1 MEEILIWDGNE
12 YTFLEIV
19 QAAQDEGVSTQ
30 EFIEQYGI
38 TPKVDLDIEVDDP
51 SFQTGFATT
60 DASAKPKKPSYEE
73 MQVSK
78 LESQLDLYS
87 SESSFRGLT
96 PFQIKAKS
104 KKLEA
109 IEDNVQSYYNTL
121 PIDFNKPRTVLRK
134 GEDDVAITLQAK
146 FPWLKAEAT
155 GAGNAVSIRLP
166 DDEVM
171 TLDLDDGLMNMGG
184 RKESIDKIKR
194 ITEIDKGL
202 TGADRSEISLGIG
215 FDEAF
220 ANKDV
225 SDLNTLLDGTGYQ
238 LTLDET
244 KESLPVNALDG
255 MVAEPE
261 VTLYNYN
268 LTKDGV
274 IVSDQ
279 EIWDAVGGRG
289 ELKENLQEANKKQF
303 IEDLLKKDPEIFKT
317 INDNA
322 YEIQK
327 QFIIE
332 YNKLLEKE
340 KTVIQADPE
349 TPLKYYENNFKNDLI
364 DIIQKSGQ
372 KLTDEDRGALYSH
385 FQYVKAAS
393 ISNSKRGKKGISRE
407 EQIKRYKDL
416 SGLPESL
423 RQKLIASGVDLAE
436 ATTKGIDNLVLEGLG
451 QGRVTIAENIIKSK
465 GKENLINL
473 SQRFIAAD
481 EVSFGEAYTE
491 RVEETTKIYDDFTQ
505 TLSGKLKSIM
515 DEAPEG
521 TKISIGYI
529 GGMPQL
535 KISNDRNLTSKED
548 EVLKLVEQK
557 LIDLQFTMST
567 LQKDYLGTLD
577 NLNQDMQSYY
587 LNGGGVDQDLF
598 NAANKEYGIADL
610 LLKDVNDSFA
620 SILLTIPTLLD
631 SEFAITEQRRLNK
644 KNDYYE
650 TMLAYDDGDFLRY
663 ALRTT
668 AQQSANLTVA
678 IATAGAGSA
687 LGLTTGMTQAA
698 VGTVFG
704 VQSGTQTFRDLN
716 IQRTDIVKEAKLNG
730 EKAEAAFKNGTI
742 GLYEYTQIMED
753 VNNTIAMND
762 LSDNQILAASIA
774 NGVIEG
780 SITSIAGTAPNS
792 IKLIK
797 DFTNSGGIREI
808 ARNIYRGNTAQL
820 YNFIGKPLITRP
832 AGEVLEE
839 TSIYALQQ
847 YVTEYGLLDRE
858 IDVLD
863 QLDDTAVSA
872 IVVSGVSQS
881 PGIAYGGMI
890 NYGKTKKFEQQL
902 NKLQIN
908 NQNLSKLIQNT
919 TDQKAKE
926 ALLFSMS
933 ENLVDMGMEVD
944 MMSVDMLNLGSD
956 KLKRF
961 MAISF
966 LKQDVLAK
974 AGVVPDMTEAQA
986 ATRLSKYKKS
996 LPDSQRQQFEDELN
1010 ALDTQIN
1017 NVKEGIDKNSDYT
1030 TAENALGNI
1039 YTNYNAKLKAEGDK
1053 STGKERLAKVIQR
1066 FRDDQAKSNIENAK
1080 NNPAI
1085 ADVVEN
1091 MRVDEFGNAMNTKNG
1106 KPDKRYKLA
1115 STDQKEQLYA
1125 YHGRNQALSAGR
1137 GFANKLTIDQVASDI
1152 LGDTKL
1158 TVVGWENT
1166 DQLSEILS
1174 KENFP
1179 DVSEDELNN
1188 AYSKLADNKTF
1199 GLIVGDKIITQRPEE
1214 AQADLDKGI
1223 IRAGTVVLHEISHA
1237 IDDGRITTEKGKR
1250 DYADNLYKAASTSNN
1265 QGLRAAHEHV
1275 IDMLDDL
1282 YGPRGETFD
1291 NSKTYRDEYSKYL
1304 QETVFAYED
1313 QLQLEKDDNALVR
1326 AFNDL
1331 TTDANAL
1338 NTPKKALNYMLANNA
1353 GFRKGKLSRKSQ
1365 RAINQRKGG
1374 EIKFSEKT
1382 INDLAVKYKAGELDA
1397 EQTMDFYNQYRN
1409 TALAAMGFDTRKGDI
1424 PTDKALGFATDAFSR
1439 VTRTYDP
1446 KKINPKTGKPY
1457 KFTGWVYSTIGR
1469 EGKAKI
1475 GQEIERKKVTSRIS
1489 EAQEQTRLKSTETA
1503 ETGLELKERA
1513 AREKKAEIKLINP
1526 LKSKE
1531 VARNIKEIEAAVAI
1545 TPSKAPIAD
1554 FKNIS
1559 QDFGGKVASVIFNVP
1574 ETKITDGT
1582 KNLTYAKKIIDGIPQ
1597 QSEAGNIQNV
1607 YSDISTL
1614 GRDIRLLPD
1623 TNVTSEESRV
1633 GVEKVPVTRDVQGR
1647 SLGLPNKIIKY
1658 FYEDTGK
1665 RSKGTTS
1672 QTKVY
1677 KKKAKFV
1684 NPTTKVIKQVQKDMG
1699 ITPAGELN
1707 KYDRNIGQ
1715 LIKGFAKVKGAVTA
1729 VAVAKNKVEAMDLK
1743 TAKPKKQIRAD
1754 IGAGRSRVQF
1764 SEKVNK
1770 PFFVDPS
1777 NTSWDIFDMLDV
1789 VAGAKFPQVVKSD
1802 AVVGGR
1808 VPIFQ
1813 AMTSEQRV
1821 DLIEEMLNAK
1831 LVKFSE
1837 KTTRI
1842 LNNPDFATGA
1852 KNINQ
1857 LLTKYGLKGTYG
1869 FKTEEEVNEHI
1880 EGIKK
1885 YVLPLL
1891 PKSFFFKTLTP
1902 QKTSFFR
1909 PSNRV
1914 AGKKMDPYYVEKLN
1928 ELRALPESAFG
1939 KPIKGVTDFSISDY
1953 DTAIGETPAQIKKA
1967 IDSGKIAAFNKKW
1980 GTVHK
1985 EMWQRVNN
1993 AIRKD
1998 KASARAIGNFFKIV
2012 AQDVKHPHRLG
2023 AEMVGYSPNPK
2034 GVLTSKGR
2042 RLYEWEHAMPA
2053 TASYLYLLDVALN
2066 GSDFDLAYDAIMQ
2079 NFKLIALDKALNQ
2092 KLNDAKLGT
2101 TMPLNWRLLEN
2112 MWYERYFNPLVFK
2125 FGKGI
2130 NSADIVDLEGDTFQS
2145 RYNINADGSPYTKVF
2160 KPEAASVLAFDNK
2173 ADKAMADARNSVKYS
2188 EKAKKARVF
2197 DFDDTLARS
2206 KSMVLVTMPDGST
2219 KRINATEFA
2228 LDAATLEQQ
2237 GAEFN
2242 FDEFSKVIDG
2252 KKGPLFEVAKK
2263 IQDVKGSENIF
2274 ILTARPA
2281 NSAIAIQKF
2290 LKELG
2295 LNIPLKNITGLGDGK
2310 PEAKANWFVEKYSE
2324 GFNDFYFADDALKNV
2339 KAVKDIFNVLDVKG
2353 RVQQA
2358 RVKFSEK
2365 LDTDFNSM
2373 IERNKG
2379 VKAEA
2384 TFSDVVAR
2392 RRGTKQKRYA
2402 FFIPPS
2408 ADDFR
2413 GLTMYT
2419 FAGKGKQGDADQE
2432 FFDKALIKPYQR
2444 GVAAINKARTKVRND
2459 YKVLLEGNRDIRKK
2473 LKKKVAGTK
2482 FNLDQAVRVYLWTK
2496 EGYEIPGLSKRDQA
2510 ALSAHI
2516 LSDESLK
2523 AFADGVKLVTRKDKY
2538 LEPSSFWDASSI
2550 LGDLSGI
2557 ATQVNRAEYL
2567 KEFID
2572 NVDIIFSEKNLNKVE
2587 AIYGFRVREALE
2599 NSIFRMKTGTNANK
2613 GAGRLVNKWN
2623 NWVNNSVGAIMFFNR
2638 RSALLQTISTVNF
2651 VNWSDNNPIKAG
2663 IAFAN
2668 QPQYWKDFKTLWSSP
2683 KLVARR
2689 RGLESDLQEAEIA
2702 KAAKEGGAQGVISY
2716 LLKIGFTPTQLAD
2729 SFAIASG
2736 GATFYRNRINTYKK
2750 QGMTIEDAETK
2761 AFEDFSSIAEET
2773 QQSADPMLISS
2784 QQASVLGR
2792 LVLAFQNTPMQY
2804 TRLIKKAGQ
2813 DLINRRGNPM
2823 TNISKII
2830 YYGFVQN
2837 LIFSTLQNA
2846 LFALLPGFDD
2856 EEEDFDTDK
2865 ERERYFEKEQRRED
2879 TKTARV
2885 LNSMIDTL
2893 LRGSGLAGAVASTVK
2908 NVIIEYAE
2916 QKDKKPI
2923 EKENADILIAAL
2935 NISPPIG
2942 SKVRKINNFLQTE
2955 EFEKDVL
2962 AERGFDVT
2970 IDGRFQLSPAYDMV
2984 GELSSAVFNLPLDRA
2999 VDEVNAITEAL
3010 DSRNTS
3016 YQRLALAAGWRQW
3029 DVNARVEEH
3038 DLIKT
3043 TAKERRKVEGKEKA
3057 KKTRRENKLK
3067 EIEFVKKR
3075 KEIYNTLS
3083 KEAKD
3088 KVLKHEKKTKA
3099 WIPIFKLLEIQK
3111 QDEQNR

>member
-1 MEEILIWDGNE
+1 MK
-12 YTFLEIV
+12 
-19 QAAQDEGVSTQ
+19 VSR
-30 EFIEQYGI
+30 
-38 TPKVDLDIEVDDP
+38 
-51 SFQTGFATT
+51 
-60 DASAKPKKPSYEE
+60 
-73 MQVSK
+73 
-78 LESQLDLYS
+78 LESQLAQYS
-87 SESSFRGLT
+87 LDSGYRGLT
-96 PFQIKAKS
+96 PFQINKRSRVAG
-104 KKLEA
+104 E
-109 IEDNVQSYYNTL
+109 IEEQVQSYYNTL

-134 GEDDVAITLQAK
+134 GEDDVAVTLQAK
-146 FPWLKAEAT
+146 FPWLKAEAY
-155 GAGNAVSIRLP
+155 GPGNAVQIRLP

-171 TLDLDDGLMNMGG
+171 ILDLDDGLMNMNG
-184 RKESIDKIKR
+184 RQESIDKIKR

-202 TGADRSEISLGIG
+202 TGADRSKISLGIG

-225 SDLNTLLDGTGYQ
+225 SDLNTLLEGTGYQ
-238 LTLDET
+238 LTIDET
-244 KESLPVNALDG
+244 TEDLPVNALDG
-255 MVAEPE
+255 MVTEPK

-274 IVSDQ
+274 VLSDQ

-289 ELKENLQEANKKQF
+289 KLKQNLQDANKKAF
-303 IEDLLKKDPEIFKT
+303 IEDLLIKDPEIFKT

-332 YNKLLEKE
+332 YNKKLEKE
-340 KTVIQADPE
+340 KEVIQADPE
-349 TPLKYYENNFKNDLI
+349 TPLNYYENNFQQDLI
-364 DIIQKSGQ
+364 DIIQNSGQ
-372 KLTDEDRGALYSH
+372 ELTNADKGALYNH
-385 FQYVKAAS
+385 FQTVKAAS
-393 ISNSKRGKKGISRE
+393 IGNAKRGRKGISRE

-416 SGLPESL
+416 SGLPEEL
-423 RQKLIASGVDLAE
+423 RQKLINSGVDLAKV
-436 ATTKGIDNLVLEGLG
+436 TDKGIDDLVLEEVG
-451 QGRVTIAENIIKSK
+451 QGRVTIAENIIKSN
-465 GKENLINL
+465 GKQNLINL

-481 EVSFGEAYTE
+481 EVAFGEAYTE
-491 RVEETTKIYDDFTQ
+491 RVEETTKVYEDFTQ

-535 KISNDRNLTSKED
+535 KISNERNLTAKEG
-548 EVLKLVEQK
+548 EALKLVEQK

-567 LQKDYLGTLD
+567 LQKDYLGTLN

-587 LNGGGVDQDLF
+587 LNGGGVNQDLF
-598 NAANKEYGIADL
+598 NAANKEYGIGNL
-610 LLKDVNDSFA
+610 LLKDINDSFA
-620 SILLTIPTLLD
+620 SVLLAVPTLLE
-631 SEFAITEQRRLNK
+631 SEYAITEQRRLNK

-668 AQQSANLTVA
+668 AQQSANLTLA

-698 VGTVFG
+698 IGTTFG
-704 VQSGTQTFRDLN
+704 VVSGTQTFRDLN
-716 IQRTDIVKEAKLNG
+716 IQRTDIVREAKLNG
-730 EKAEAAFKNGTI
+730 EKAEAAYRNGTI
-742 GLYEYTQIMED
+742 GLYEYTQIMQD

-762 LSDNQILAASIA
+762 LTDNQILAASIA

-780 SITSIAGTAPNS
+780 GITSVVGTAPNS

-797 DFTNSGGIREI
+797 DFTSSGGVREI
-808 ARNIYRGNTAQL
+808 ARNIYKSNTTQL
-820 YNFIGKPLITRP
+820 LNYIGKPLIMRP

-839 TSIYALQQ
+839 TSIYGLQQ

-858 IDVLD
+858 LD
-863 QLDDTAVSA
+863 LSQLDDTAVSA

-881 PGIAYGGMI
+881 PGIAYGGII
-890 NYGKTKKFEQQL
+890 NYGATKKFEQRL

-919 TDQKAKE
+919 TDQKGKE

-933 ENLVDMGMEVD
+933 ENLADMGMEVD

-974 AGVVPDMTEAQA
+974 AGVTPDMSEAKA
-986 ATRLSKYKKS
+986 ATKLAAYKKS
-996 LPDSQRQQFEDELN
+996 LPANQRKQFEDELN

-1017 NVKEGIDKNSDYT
+1017 DVKEGMDKNNDYA
-1030 TAENALGNI
+1030 TAEKALGNI
-1039 YTNYNAKLKAEGDK
+1039 YTNYDAKLKAEGDK
-1053 STGKERLAKVIQR
+1053 STGKERLAKIIQR

-1091 MRVDEFGNAMNTKNG
+1091 MRVDQFGNAMNTKDG

-1115 STDQKEQLYA
+1115 STEQKEQMYA

-1158 TVVGWENT
+1158 TVVGWKDTTE
-1166 DQLSEILS
+1166 LSKILS

-1179 DVSEDELNN
+1179 DVSENELND

-1199 GLIVGDKIITQRPEE
+1199 GLIVGNKIITQRPEDAE
-1214 AQADLDKGI
+1214 ADLKKGI
-1223 IRAGTVVLHEISHA
+1223 IRAGTVILHEISHA
-1237 IDDGRITTEKGKR
+1237 IDDGRITTEKGR
-1250 DYADNLYKAASTSNN
+1250 RNYAENLYKAASTSNN
-1265 QGLRAAHEHV
+1265 QGLRAAHQHV
-1275 IDMLDDL
+1275 IDMLDEL
-1282 YGPRGETFD
+1282 YGPRGENFD
-1291 NSKTYRDEYSKYL
+1291 NSETYRDEYSKYL

-1326 AFNDL
+1326 AFNEL
-1331 TTDANAL
+1331 TTNANAL

-1353 GFRKGKLSRKSQ
+1353 GFRRGKLSKKSRRALQDRK
-1365 RAINQRKGG
+1365 AAN
-1374 EIKFSEKT
+1374 IKFSERTLNEDAK
-1382 INDLAVKYKAGELDA
+1382 KYKADEDVDMASFLD
-1397 EQTMDFYNQYRN
+1397 QYTKLGLR
-1409 TALAAMGFDTRKGDI
+1409 ALGYSKAKGDI
-1424 PTDKALGFATDAFSR
+1424 ATDEAIGFIMSEFPSITRNFNPDTAEFS
-1439 VTRTYDP
+1439 TYATNILRQRGKGFYKQELAP
-1446 KKINPKTGKPY
+1446 K
-1457 KFTGWVYSTIGR
+1457 
-1469 EGKAKI
+1469 EGK
-1475 GQEIERKKVTSRIS
+1475 QRITAAS
-1489 EAQEQTRLKSTETA
+1489 EATRLVAEETA
-1503 ETGLELKERA
+1503 EAGIELEERA
-1513 AREKKAEIKLINP
+1513 AREKKTERRLINP
-1526 LKSKE
+1526 LKSPE
-1531 VARNIKEIEAAVAI
+1531 VAKNIKEIEDAVAL
-1545 TPSKAPIAD
+1545 TETKAVIAD

-1559 QDFGGKVASVIFNVP
+1559 QDFGGKVASIIFNVP

-1582 KNLTYAKKIIDGIPQ
+1582 KNLTYAKKIVDGVPQ
-1597 QSEAGNIQNV
+1597 QSEAGNIQNL
-1607 YSDISTL
+1607 YSNVSTL

-1684 NPTTKVIKQVQKDMG
+1684 NPTNEVIKQVQKDMG

-1715 LIKGFAKVKGAVTA
+1715 LLKGFAKVKGAVTA

-1754 IGAGRSRVQF
+1754 IGAGRSKVQF
-1764 SEKVNK
+1764 SEKINK

-1777 NTSWDIFDMLDV
+1777 NTKWDVFDMVDV
-1789 VAGAKFPQVVKSD
+1789 VGARMFPDIANSD
-1802 AVVGGR
+1802 AVRIGSRTLFEELSG
-1808 VPIFQ
+1808 
-1813 AMTSEQRV
+1813 EQRV
-1821 DLIEEMLNAK
+1821 DLIEDMISNVP
-1831 LVKFSE
+1831 VKFSE
-1837 KTTRI
+1837 RVTTLFDLKLPGRLKVDSLLSRSGLDPTLNLKELVLTEEGRKQIVDTFRDEIFI
-1842 LNNPDFATGA
+1842 LLPRAAWQQRDSFTNSNANYGISMSKGSKAEIDAF
-1852 KNINQ
+1852 NQ
-1857 LLTKYGLKGTYG
+1857 LKRD
-1869 FKTEEEVNEHI
+1869 
-1880 EGIKK
+1880 IKAEIDNA
-1885 YVLPLL
+1885 P
-1891 PKSFFFKTLTP
+1891 
-1902 QKTSFFR
+1902 
-1909 PSNRV
+1909 
-1914 AGKKMDPYYVEKLN
+1914 D
-1928 ELRALPESAFG
+1928 SAFG
-1939 KPIKGVTDFSISDY
+1939 APVDGVNDFKIKGYSTVFKGTTEEIKSKAEEFNRSVTSIHDALWSR
-1953 DTAIGETPAQIKKA
+1953 
-1967 IDSGKIAAFNKKW
+1967 IA
-1980 GTVHK
+1980 
-1985 EMWQRVNN
+1985 ER
-1993 AIRKD
+1993 ISKD
-1998 KASARAIGNFFKIV
+1998 PSKASAIGTYLKLTANDKSSWHRRGAAIF
-2012 AQDVKHPHRLG
+2012 
-2023 AEMVGYSPNPK
+2023 GYSPNPK
-2034 GVLTSKGR
+2034 GVGKNK
-2042 RLYEWEHAMPA
+2042 YEMEHAMPA
-2053 TASYLYLLDVALN
+2053 TSAYLYLLNSAIEN
-2066 GSDFDLAYDAIMQ
+2066 AGKRKSSFNEAYGLVMQ
-2079 NFKLIALDKALNQ
+2079 NYKLIALDKAEN
-2092 KLNDAKLGT
+2092 KKLGKAGLGT
-2101 TMPLNWRLLEN
+2101 AMPVGWDVLSNFW
-2112 MWYERYFNPLVFK
+2112 WQRYFNTAVAK
-2125 FGKGI
+2125 IDGGI
-2130 NSADIVDLEGDTFQS
+2130 NPANVVDLDGRSFQDVFG
-2145 RYNINADGSPYTKVF
+2145 INADGSKNTKVF
-2160 KPEAASVLAFDNK
+2160 KPEAASTIEFDNK
-2173 ADKAMADARNSVKYS
+2173 ADKAMANARNSVKYA
-2188 EKAKKARVF
+2188 EKSKKARVF

-2206 KSMVLVTMPDGST
+2206 KSMVLVTMPNGDT
-2219 KRINATEFA
+2219 RRINATEFA
-2228 LDAATLEQQ
+2228 LEAASLEQE

-2263 IQDVKGSENIF
+2263 IQDARGSEDIF
-2274 ILTARPA
+2274 ILTARPSEA
-2281 NSAIAIQKF
+2281 APAIKQF
-2290 LKELG
+2290 LSELG
-2295 LNIPLKNITGLGDGK
+2295 LDIPLKNITGLGDGK
-2310 PEAKANWFVEKYSE
+2310 PQAKANWFVEKYGE

-2339 KAVKDIFNVLDVKG
+2339 KAVKDVFDVLDVKG

-2365 LDTDFNSM
+2365 LDKDFNAM

-2419 FAGKGKQGDADQE
+2419 FAGKGKQGEADQE

-2444 GVAAINKARTKVRND
+2444 GVAAMNIARTRIRRD
-2459 YKVLLEGNRDIRKK
+2459 YRALLDDNRDIRKK

-2510 ALSAHI
+2510 ALAAHVMA
-2516 LSDESLK
+2516 DESLVS
-2523 AFADGVKLVTRKDKY
+2523 FAEGVKLITRKDDY
-2538 LEPSSFWDASSI
+2538 LKPGSFWDASTI
-2550 LGDLSGI
+2550 LGDLNGI

-2572 NVDIIFSEKNLNKVE
+2572 NSNIIFSDKNLNKIE
-2587 AIYGFRVREALE
+2587 AVYGFRVREALE
-2599 NSIFRMKTGTNANK
+2599 NSLFRMKTGTNANK
-2613 GAGRLVNKWN
+2613 GAGRIVNRWN
-2623 NWVNNSVGAIMFFNR
+2623 NWVNNSVGTIMFFNR

-2651 VNWSDNNPIKAG
+2651 VNWSDNNPIKAAV
-2663 IAFAN
+2663 AFAD
-2668 QPQYWKDFKTLWSSP
+2668 QQQYWADFKTLWNSP
-2683 KLVARR
+2683 KLIARR

-2729 SFAIASG
+2729 SFAIAAG

-2750 QGMTIEDAETK
+2750 QGMTTEDAEAK

-2846 LFALLPGFDD
+2846 MFALLPGFDD
-2856 EEEDFDTDK
+2856 EEEDFKTDK
-2865 ERERYFEKEQRRED
+2865 EREKYFEKEQRRED
-2879 TKTARV
+2879 NKIART
-2885 LNSMIDTL
+2885 LNSMVDTL
-2893 LRGSGLAGAVASTVK
+2893 LRGSGLAGAVASTIK
-2908 NVIIEYAE
+2908 NVIMEYSE
-2916 QKDKKPI
+2916 QKDKTPI
-2923 EKENADILIAAL
+2923 EKENADIIIAAL

-2942 SKVRKINNFLQTE
+2942 SKVRKLNNFLQTE
-2955 EFEKDVL
+2955 EFEKDVI

-2970 IDGRFQLSPAYDMV
+2970 IDGKFQLSPAYDMV
-2984 GELSSAVFNLPLDRA
+2984 GELSSALLNLPLDRA

-3016 YQRLALAAGWRQW
+3016 WQRLALAMGWRQW

-3043 TAKERRKVEGKEKA
+3043 TAKERRKEEGKVKA

-3067 EIEFVKKR
+3067 EIEFLNER
-3075 KEIYNTLS
+3075 KEILKTLS
-3083 KEAKD
+3083 PEAKK
-3088 KVLKHEKKTKA
+3088 KVLAIEKETKA
-3099 WIPIFKLLEIQK
+3099 WIPLFKIKQIQK
-3111 QDEQNR
+3111 EDESSRQEEVSVQ